1 MSTIEAHTKGFD
13 SYRGSLSR
21 LEYLQDYNWVQTWFG
36 IVSEEFLTYFGL
48 SAFIVVLMLASTKV
62 IKSSSSLVWEKS
74 LLLVLFFSNLVL
86 FLKTPVIR
94 YHHTL
99 FLLLTILFL
108 VLQKT
113 NFVRKKTIFFSII
126 AILFTFNLSK
136 NLIRI
141 HKNNYF
147 NNPIQHLKEI
157 KWYRN
162 PGQKKL
168 DNFTY
173 YNGWIGASPIG
184 NETLTNYKYKK
195 IFFDIIY
202 R

>member
-1 MSTIEAHTKGFD
+1 MGEISFIYA
-13 SYRGSLSR
+13 
-21 LEYLQDYNWVQTWFG
+21 
-36 IVSEEFLTYFGL
+36 IFL
-48 SAFIVVLMLASTKV
+48 
-62 IKSSSSLVWEKS
+62 
-74 LLLVLFFSNLVL
+74 NLVF

-108 VLQKT
+108 VLPQIK
-113 NFVRKKTIFFSII
+113 FVQKKTIFFSII

-147 NNPIQHLKEI
+147 NNPIQYLKKI
-157 KWYRN
+157 KWYQEPR
-162 PGQKKL
+162 QKKL
-168 DNFTY
+168 ENFTY

-184 NETLTNYKYKK
+184 NENLNNYKYKK

-202 R
+202 K